1 MEIFGVVILY
11 HPEIEE
17 VITNIKSY
25 IDYVSK
31 LFVFTNSNCS
41 IETAERLKNC
51 GPKIILIQNE
61 KNEGIAKP
69 LNKALELLT
78 KKSGWL
84 LTMDQDSYFETSQA
98 SAYFGAF
105 NRLFYQSED
114 VAVVCPRHSPDK
126 RSMIDDKYKEVEKA
140 ITSGSLVNI
149 KMANELNGFNEKLFI
164 DSVDFEFCYRCIV
177 RGYKIIQ
184 FQNIYL
190 DHSIGIQ
197 KQAGYFSVLKKTS
210 RSIHSPLRV
219 YFMVRNFLY
228 VSAQYKNYL
237 PNSIKQQKKELLVIL
252 KNNIFFSG
260 QFFKVLFA
268 IAKGYLHFKLN
279 KFSS

>member
-17 VITNIKSY
+17 VIKNIKSY
-25 IDYVSK
+25 INYVSK
-31 LFVFTNSNCS
+31 LFVFANSNCS
-41 IETAERLKNC
+41 IETVERLKNC
-51 GPKIILIQNE
+51 SPKVIFIQNA

-69 LNKALELLT
+69 LNKALELVN
-78 KKSGWL
+78 KEMGWL
-84 LTMDQDSYFETSQA
+84 LTMDQDSYFESLQA
-98 SAYFGAF
+98 AAYFGAF
-105 NRLFYQSED
+105 NRLFHQSQN
-114 VAVVCPRHSPDK
+114 VAVVCPRHSSGK
-126 RSMIDDKYKEVEKA
+126 RSMIDDQYKEVEKT

-149 KMANELNGFNEKLFI
+149 KLANELKGFNEKLFI
-164 DSVDFEFCYRCIV
+164 DSVDFEYCYRCIIK
-177 RGYKIIQ
+177 GYKIVQ

-190 DHSIGIQ
+190 EHSIGIQ
-197 KQAGYFSVLKKTS
+197 KQAGYISVLKKTS
-210 RSIHSPLRV
+210 RSIHSPLRI

-237 PNSIKQQKKELLVIL
+237 PNSIKQQKKELMVIL

-268 IAKGYLHFKLN
+268 IVKGYLHFKLN
-279 KFSS
+279 RFSS

>member
-17 VITNIKSY
+17 VIKNIKSY
-25 IDYVSK
+25 IDQVSK
-31 LFVFTNSNCS
+31 LFVFANSYCS
-41 IETAERLKNC
+41 METRERLENIS
-51 GPKIILIQNE
+51 PKVFLIQNE

-69 LNKALELLT
+69 LNKALERIT
-78 KKSGWL
+78 NESGWL
-84 LTMDQDSYFETSQA
+84 LTMDQDSYFESSQA
-98 SAYFGAF
+98 VAYFGGF
-105 NRLFYQSED
+105 NRLFYQSQD
-114 VAVVCPRHSPDK
+114 VAVVCPRHSSGI
-126 RSMIDDKYKEVEKA
+126 RSIIDDKYKEVEKA

-149 KMANELNGFNEKLFI
+149 RIAKELNGFNPKLFI
-164 DSVDFEFCYRCIV
+164 DSVDFEYCYRCIV
-177 RGYKIIQ
+177 KGYKIVQ

-190 DHSIGIQ
+190 DHSIGVQ

-210 RSIHSPLRV
+210 RSIHSPLRI

-237 PNSIKQQKKELLVIL
+237 PDSIKQQKRELLVIL

-260 QFFKVLFA
+260 RFFRVLFA
-268 IAKGYLHFKLN
+268 IVKGYLHFKLN